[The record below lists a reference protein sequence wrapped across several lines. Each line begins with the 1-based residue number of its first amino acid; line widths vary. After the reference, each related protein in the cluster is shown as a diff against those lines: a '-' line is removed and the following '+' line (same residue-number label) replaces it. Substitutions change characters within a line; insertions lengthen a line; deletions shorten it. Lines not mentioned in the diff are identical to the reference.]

1 MSTIDITPVEAD
13 IAAFA
18 ASVRRH
24 LDDLPADEVDELV
37 DGLPADMADQAAD
50 SGADFALPDAAAYAD
65 ELRAAAGLPPRV
77 EPGRGP
83 GLVERVAR
91 RARTVTGRLRAH
103 PAAAATWD
111 FLASVRPAW
120 WLIRAVVVFEAI
132 TVFGRGEWLQLDLV
146 GVVILVACVIVSVQ
160 WGRGRWLPQK
170 WGRGILVTVNLA
182 AWVLL
187 PMLVFGAMTTY
198 AQWREYGSMAT
209 IGYPSSTPG
218 LAIDGERVRNVF
230 AYDAEGNPIERVQL
244 FDQSGRP
251 LTTVGQS
258 GQTDEFDWYFYGGG
272 GPTPVGER
280 EIGRQPV
287 WNIFPLQEVPAED
300 WLTGEPAVDDA
311 VDPTFP
317 FPRVPSVANGTAGD
331 PTSSASPAPQATF
344 YADPT
349 ASPAP

>member
-1 MSTIDITPVEAD
+1 MSTIDISPVEAD

-24 LDDLPADEVDELV
+24 LDDLPAEEVDELV

-50 SGADFALPDAAAYAD
+50 RGAAFALPDAAAYAD

-91 RARTVTGRLRAH
+91 RSRTLTGRLRAH

-111 FLASVRPAW
+111 FLSALRPAW
-120 WLIRAVVVFEAI
+120 WLIRAVVIFEAI
-132 TVFGRGEWLQLDLV
+132 TVFGRGQWLQLDLV
-146 GVVILVACVIVSVQ
+146 GVVILLACVIVSVQ
-160 WGRGRWLPQK
+160 WGRGRWLTKK
-170 WGRGILVTVNLA
+170 WGRGILLTVNIS

-187 PMLVFGAMTTY
+187 PMLVFGAMSSY
-198 AQWREYGSMAT
+198 AQWRAYGSMAS
-209 IGYPSSTPG
+209 IDYSSTPG

-251 LTTVGQS
+251 LTTVGRGGQS
-258 GQTDEFDWYFYGGG
+258 DEFDWYFYGGG

-287 WNIFPLQEVPAED
+287 WNIFPLQEVTADD
-300 WLTGEPAVDDA
+300 WLDGEPAIDDA
-311 VDPTFP
+311 VEPTFP
-317 FPRVPSVANGTAGD
+317 FPRVPSLADGSDGD
-331 PTSSASPAPQATF
+331 PSSSASPAPQPTV

>member
-1 MSTIDITPVEAD
+1 MSTIDISPVEAD

-18 ASVRRH
+18 ASVRRR

-50 SGADFALPDAAAYAD
+50 SGVAFALPDAAAYAD

-91 RARTVTGRLRAH
+91 RSKSLTGRLRAH

-111 FLASVRPAW
+111 FLAALRPAW

-132 TVFGRGEWLQLDLV
+132 TVFGRSQWLQLDLV

-160 WGRGRWLPQK
+160 WGRGRWLPRQ

-187 PMLVFGAMTTY
+187 PMLVFGAMFTY
-198 AQWREYGSMAT
+198 AQWRSYSSST
-209 IGYPSSTPG
+209 PVDYSSSTPG
-218 LAIDGERVRNVF
+218 LAVDGERVRNVF

-244 FDQSGRP
+244 FDQNGRP
-251 LTTVGQS
+251 LTTVGQG
-258 GQTDEFDWYFYGGG
+258 GQSDDFDWYFYGGG

-287 WNIFPLQEVPAED
+287 WNIFPLQEIAAED
-300 WLTGEPAVDDA
+300 WLSGDPAIDDA
-311 VDPTFP
+311 VAPTFP
-317 FPRVPSVANGTAGD
+317 FPQVPSVTTGD
-331 PTSSASPAPQATF
+331 PAPNASPAPQATS

-349 ASPAP
+349 AAPAP